1 MKIAY
6 IILAHRYPEQLIRLV
21 FRLHT
26 ESTSFFIHINKR
38 TDDKIYHQVVSGLSH
53 LPNVY
58 FLKRH
63 PVAWGNFGHTNASLE
78 GIKEVFAKNISF
90 DWLFLLTGQDYP
102 IKSNRQIENFLREN
116 EGKVFLDYIDFQV
129 PPDRGW
135 ATSGSDRID
144 YWHFSFLD
152 QLRFVFPAQLTTNAY
167 NRYVKSD
174 RNWFSFAAF
183 LWSVFIVF
191 FPIKRKFPEG
201 FIPFRGSSYWCFPKD
216 CVEYI
221 HNFIQQ
227 NRDFVN
233 FFKYVDCPDE
243 IFFQTLILNSRFKER
258 VSTGN
263 LHYIDWD
270 NPNPSSP
277 RVFVKTDFER
287 LASSSKLLARK
298 FDLTRD
304 ADIFDLIDK
313 KILNDEK

>member
-21 FRLHT
+21 LRLHT
-26 ESTSFFIHINKR
+26 ESSSFFIHINQR
-38 TDDKIYHQVVSGLSH
+38 TDNKIYQQVVNGLSH

-63 PVAWGNFGHTNASLE
+63 PVGWGNFGHTNASLE
-78 GIKEVFAKNISF
+78 GIKAAFAKNISF
-90 DWLFLLTGQDYP
+90 DWMFLLTGQDYP
-102 IKSNRQIENFLREN
+102 IKSNSQIENFLREN
-116 EGKVFLDYIDFQV
+116 EGKVFLEYIDFQV
-129 PPDRGW
+129 PPDGGW

-152 QLRFVFPAQLTTNAY
+152 QLRFVFPAKLTTNAY

-174 RNWFSFAAF
+174 RSWFKFVDF
-183 LWSVFIVF
+183 FWSGLIAF
-191 FPIKRKFPEG
+191 FPIKRRFPEG
-201 FIPFRGSSYWCFPKD
+201 FTPFRGSSYWCFPRD

-221 HNFIQQ
+221 HNFILQ
-227 NRDFVN
+227 NPDFVN

-243 IFFQTLILNSRFKER
+243 IFFQTVILNSQFKER
-258 VSTGN
+258 VSADN

-277 RVFVKTDFER
+277 RVFVQTDFEK
-287 LASSSKLLARK
+287 LANSSKLFARK

-304 ADIFDLIDK
+304 ADIFDMLDQ
-313 KILNDEK
+313 KILDETR

>member
-21 FRLHT
+21 RRLHT
-26 ESTSFFIHINKR
+26 ESTSFFIHINKK

-116 EGKVFLDYIDFQV
+116 EGKVFLDYIDFKV

-174 RNWFSFAAF
+174 KAWFSFAAF
-183 LWSVFIVF
+183 FWSMFIAF

-201 FIPFRGSSYWCFPKD
+201 FTPFRGSSYWCFPRD

-221 HNFIQQ
+221 HDFIQK
-227 NRDFVN
+227 NPDFVN

-243 IFFQTLILNSRFKER
+243 IFFQTLILNSKFKER
-258 VSTGN
+258 VSAEN

-277 RVFVKTDFER
+277 RVFVKTDFET
-287 LASSSKLLARK
+287 LAGSSKLFARK

-304 ADIFDLIDK
+304 ADIFGIIDQ
-313 KILNDEK
+313 KILDEAR